1 MATQKRWLLA
11 LPIVLLLSAGAVF
24 GDSPGQRLADERAGL
39 DPASLEVPAASAT
52 ERASAPAAQN
62 LGIVRRAS
70 RILVEGDI
78 PDGETGAVTSLN
90 APFTNSLGE
99 VGFTGDLD
107 VANANDRFVWA
118 DDGIVWH
125 NEHGL
130 PAVLAGAESTMG
142 IGNAGQ
148 FIYSPTVDGGDAVW
162 SHNGAILVEGDPAPG
177 FPGGVTN
184 IFNSRPTMNADGRAY
199 WVAGFNDAGG
209 TSSLGRALYTS
220 ATAAAGDV
228 QVVLRSDDLIDG
240 LAIDRPVGINF
251 DYDFSENHA
260 HRILDLLLD
269 TGSSANDAAIAVDSA
284 LVARE
289 GSSTG
294 GGDNWAFFDSVSIN
308 GAGHYLFSGDT
319 DGVAATDEFI
329 AYDGAIVLREG
340 DSVAGHTLTSPATVA
355 ALSIDEG
362 GSAVHLW
369 SVASAT
375 ELLFFAC
382 DGADPGNAA
391 LILATGDGL
400 DFDGDDVADA
410 TVVDFNASSAVGP
423 GLELATAGPI
433 YVNVD
438 IDEGG
443 GSRVAIVA
451 LLRPL
456 CMPFL
461 DGFESNDTDRWSVT
475 VS

>member
-1 MATQKRWLLA
+1 MLA
-11 LPIVLLLSAGAVF
+11 E
-24 GDSPGQRLADERAGL
+24 SPAQRLTAERAGI
-39 DPASLEVPAASAT
+39 EAADEEAP
-52 ERASAPAAQN
+52 ERAPARSAVT
-62 LGIVRRAS
+62 LGIVRRAD
-70 RILVEGDI
+70 RILVQGDI
-78 PDGETGAVTSLN
+78 PPGETGAVVSLN

-99 VGFTGDLD
+99 PGFTGDLD
-107 VANANDRFVWA
+107 VANVNDRFVWA
-118 DDGIVWH
+118 DAGIVWH
-125 NEHGL
+125 NEDGL

-142 IGNAGQ
+142 IGDAGQ
-148 FIYSPTVDGGDAVW
+148 FIYSPSVDGGDAVW
-162 SHNGAILVEGDPAPG
+162 SHNGAVLVEGDPAPG

-184 IFNSRPTMNADGRAY
+184 VFNSRPTMNANGRAY

-209 TSSLGRALYTS
+209 TSSLGRVLYTS
-220 ATAAAGDV
+220 GSAAAGDV

-240 LAIDRPVGINF
+240 LAIDRPAGIGF
-251 DYDFSENHA
+251 DYDFSEDHA
-260 HRILDLLLD
+260 HWIVDLLMD
-269 TGSSANDAAIAVDSA
+269 TGLTTNDGAIAVDST

-294 GGDNWAFFDSVSIN
+294 AGDNWASFDSVSIN

-319 DGVAATDEFI
+319 DGAVATDEFI

-340 DSVAGHTLTSPATVA
+340 GIVAGQTLTSPASVV

-369 SVASAT
+369 SPASAI

-382 DGADPGNAA
+382 DGADPGDAT

-400 DFDGDDVADA
+400 DFDGDSVADA
-410 TVVDFNASSAVGP
+410 TVLDFNASSAVGP
-423 GLELATAGPI
+423 GLELATVGPI
-433 YVNVD
+433 FVSVD

-451 LLRPL
+451 LRRPL

-461 DGFESNDTDRWSVT
+461 DGFESNDTGRWSLT
-475 VS
+475 VA